1 MKIDVLLDKN
11 ISTLLKITIYYSLI
25 ELLLA

>member
-11 ISTLLKITIYYSLI
+11 ISTLFEITIYYSLI
-25 ELLLA
+25 ELLLL